1 MEREGEVGIV
11 RAYRRPSDFGE
22 EEKRSGE
29 EERKRINI
37 AIYAER
43 AAKGLPIFD
52 DNDEVL

>member
-1 MEREGEVGIV
+1 MGREGEVETV

-22 EEKRSGE
+22 KENRSGE

-43 AAKGLPIFD
+43 VAKGLPVFED
-52 DNDEVL
+52 G

>member
-1 MEREGEVGIV
+1 MGREGEVEIV

-22 EEKRSGE
+22 KENRSGE

-52 DNDEVL
+52 DNDEAL